1 MKKIRY
7 GIIGCGQIVHNF
19 HMPDMS
25 AINEAELIAVADIN
39 EERAKQTAKRWKAK
53 ACYRD
58 YRDLLSRDDIDA
70 CIVATPHQTHAP
82 IAVDVLKSG
91 KHVLVQK
98 PMATNME
105 DANKLVETAV
115 AARQE
120 RLKTMCF
127 PYNWDNAFMLAEKYI
142 KNGTLGQIF
151 YARRRVAHGGF
162 KLARYSWFYDPKV
175 AIGGVLFDMGVYSI
189 SGLTALLGPVK
200 QVLGFVKSMEEGVQ
214 IDDNASLLLEFENGT
229 IGCAET
235 SWTQATIREGA
246 CELYGKNATM
256 YSDFYPTG
264 NMLEIYRKNF
274 GLLRPTI
281 KPNPPNAPHRHFVEC
296 ILRDKQPK
304 GTPEHAKHVVEI
316 MLAGYESAKTGRRID
331 LKTKF

>member
-1 MKKIRY
+1 
-7 GIIGCGQIVHNF
+7 
-19 HMPDMS
+19 MPDMA
-25 AINEAELIAVADIN
+25 AIKEAELIAMADIN
-39 EERAKQTAKRWKAK
+39 IERAEQMAKRWKAK
-53 ACYRD
+53 AFYKD
-58 YRDLLSRDDIDA
+58 YMDLLSRDEIDA
-70 CIVATPHQTHAP
+70 CIVATTHKTHAP
-82 IAVDVLKSG
+82 IATEVLKSG

-105 DANKLVETAV
+105 DANKLVETAA
-115 AARQE
+115 AARKE
-120 RLKTMCF
+120 GLKTMCF
-127 PYNWDNAFMLAEKYI
+127 PFNWDNAFMLAEKYV

-162 KLARYSWFYDPKV
+162 NRYSWFYDPKV

-200 QVLGFVKSMEEGVQ
+200 RVLGLVKPMEEGVQ
-214 IDDNASLLLEFENGT
+214 IDDNAAILLEFENGT

-235 SWTQATIREGA
+235 SWTQAAIREGA

-264 NMLEIYRKNF
+264 KMLEIRRKNF
-274 GLLRPTI
+274 GVLRPII
-281 KPNPPNAPHRHFVEC
+281 KPDPSNAPHKHFVEC

-304 GTPEHAKHVVEI
+304 GTPEHARHVVEI
-316 MLAGYESAKTGRRID
+316 MLAGYESEKTGRHVD
-331 LKTKF
+331 LNTKF